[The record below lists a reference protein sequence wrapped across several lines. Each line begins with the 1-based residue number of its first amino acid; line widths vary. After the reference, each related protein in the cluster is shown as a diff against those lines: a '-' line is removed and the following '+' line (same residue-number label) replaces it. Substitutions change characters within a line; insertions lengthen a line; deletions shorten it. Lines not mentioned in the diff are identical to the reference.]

1 MAELEG
7 QIWFASK
14 NKEWRSRRGKYSRI
28 LHISV
33 VHGAAYITLGQGK
46 TECFTY
52 KLECWQRCMLYKD
65 LLQKSKPTVSH
76 TRLENGW

>member
-14 NKEWRSRRGKYSRI
+14 YKEWKSRRGKYSRI

-33 VHGAAYITLGQGK
+33 VPGTAYITLGQGK
-46 TECFTY
+46 TECIT
-52 KLECWQRCMLYKD
+52 L
-65 LLQKSKPTVSH
+65 H
-76 TRLENGW
+76 